1 MQSIPP
7 QSTDDPSHEVPLQVA
22 VAVFSFLSLC
32 ALCFR
37 LYSRRLTARRLF
49 LEDYFLI
56 AAWVGQEG
64 IGFLCS

>member
-1 MQSIPP
+1 MQSTPHH
-7 QSTDDPSHEVPLQVA
+7 TTNDPSHEAPLEAA

-49 LEDYFLI
+49 LEDYLLV
-56 AAWVGQEG
+56 AAWVGQKV
-64 IGFLCS
+64 